1 MPAANAAS
9 SRAGH
14 GDLFVPRCLGGTAPG
29 VGGCAR
35 GVGLD
40 GARGMGL
47 CSPSVGTIRFNCR
60 PGVTVYAGDTTVNS
74 LECAAFQ
81 LLHTA

>member
-1 MPAANAAS
+1 MTAANAAS
-9 SRAGH
+9 SQAGH
-14 GDLFVPRCLGGTAPG
+14 GDLCVLRCLGGTAPG

-47 CSPSVGTIRFNCR
+47 CGPTVGTIRFNST

-74 LECAAFQ
+74 LERAAFQ
-81 LLHTA
+81 PLRTA